1 MRELNIF
8 EMKLVSGGDGSG
20 NGAKEHIINA
30 GFYGSAAA
38 GTVNTW
44 HAAKGI
50 TGAIVTERTATAG
63 LGGAV
68 AYVSYQVG
76 TAIYN
81 NSRTVRETAIGMMES
96 IDLRYF
102 GGRIGQPDQSGNNYD
117 GTDY

>member
-30 GFYGSAAA
+30 GFYGGAAA
-38 GTVNTW
+38 G
-44 HAAKGI
+44 AAKTWYAARGI
-50 TGAIVTERTATAG
+50 S
-63 LGGAV
+63 GAV
-68 AYVSYQVG
+68 ATQRTASAGIAGAFAYAGYQVG

-81 NSRTVRETAIGMMES
+81 NSQTVRETAIGMMES
-96 IDLRYF
+96 IDQRYF